1 MDQSSSR
8 LATLIGG
15 AATVALL
22 LAGCASSAPG
32 GAVLGVPKTETS
44 AAAQSSGN
52 ALAGLEQ
59 AITNELNAVAAT
71 QSGTQA
77 PEALI
82 ELEALDSPS
91 ALTRADNFEK
101 LITLGTGQAVKREQ
115 VVEALLSEVQ
125 GNAYAGNVTV
135 SGRNLRTSL
144 VALLDGVNSQ
154 LGALVDS
161 ISTATLT
168 DVIRADVTSINATTR
183 IYGLV
188 EPQVH
193 LALAGGD
200 ELSALQNLAS
210 QSKTLAAQ
218 IAAAGSTDPQYDRDL
233 ALLQDLNQQIA
244 SADKTVDSTLSSVLS
259 LTASAFPGNK
269 SSITAAHAAL
279 SAVRSPNGALGNAL
293 GDAAE
298 ISTDLS
304 GA

>member
-1 MDQSSSR
+1 M
-8 LATLIGG
+8 
-15 AATVALL
+15 
-22 LAGCASSAPG
+22 
-32 GAVLGVPKTETS
+32 LGVPKTETS
-44 AAAQSSGN
+44 APAQSSGN

-59 AITNELNAVAAT
+59 AITDELNAVAAT

-115 VVEALLSEVQ
+115 VVEALISEVQ
-125 GNAYAGNVTV
+125 SNAYDGNVTV
-135 SGRNLRTSL
+135 SGHNLRTSL

-188 EPQVH
+188 EPQIH

-200 ELSALQNLAS
+200 ELSALQNLTA

-244 SADKTVDSTLSSVLS
+244 SAGKTVNSTLSTVLS
-259 LTASAFPGNK
+259 LTASGFPGNK
-269 SSITAAHAAL
+269 SSITAARSAL
-279 SAVRSPNGALGNAL
+279 SAVRSPNGALGTAL